1 MMARSST
8 TGARSDAMSLIPLT
22 LWQRLQAAIEALGNR
37 VAAFFGTGCPAEAS
51 DAFAMAVVALG
62 AKMAKSDGRVT
73 CDEVRAFREVFLI
86 EEADLPDVARLY
98 DLARQ
103 DVAGF
108 DLYARRIAVM
118 FEGRE
123 EILET
128 LLDGLFYI
136 AQADGELHENEILF
150 LETVAE
156 IFGLS
161 NAVFDAVRLRNLPQ
175 RDRSAY
181 DLLGVSPDMP
191 VQEIRRHW
199 RKLAARLHPDRLQG
213 EGVPPEALR
222 LTEQRLADVNA
233 AWDSIRRAHAV
244 PMIEG

>member
-1 MMARSST
+1 M
-8 TGARSDAMSLIPLT
+8 T
-22 LWQRLQAAIEALGNR
+22 LWRRLRETVAALGDR
-37 VAAFFGTGCPAEAS
+37 MASYFGTDRPAEAS

-73 CDEVRAFREVFLI
+73 RDEVLAFREVFQI
-86 EEADLPDVARLY
+86 DDADLPDVARLY
-98 DLARQ
+98 DLARE

-108 DLYARRIAVM
+108 DLYARRVARM

-128 LLDGLFYI
+128 LLDGLFHI
-136 AQADGELHENEILF
+136 AQADGALHENEILF
-150 LETVAE
+150 LQTVAE
-156 IFGLS
+156 IFALPD
-161 NAVFDAVRLRNLPQ
+161 AVFESVRLRNLPAQ
-175 RDRSAY
+175 ERSSY

-191 VQEIRRHW
+191 VAEIRKHW

-222 LTEQRLADVNA
+222 LTEQRLASVNA
-233 AWDSIRRAHAV
+233 AWESIRRASAPPV
-244 PMIEG
+244 